1 MTTELALP
9 EKRNRVEETGGG
21 NDGVVDAAADGK
33 AVGETN
39 ALTEN
44 GFSVAAAPATASNII
59 IQLVSETGET
69 LGKYCW
75 CRLFEQKA
83 RERARERESSISA
96 RCASCST
103 SQPRQQLKKKK
114 SGPQLDVPST
124 VTQQQLAA
132 LVNDLKGTPAGTADA
147 LPYAFFV
154 DGELQLLPSLTL
166 SPSAKDADADVTL
179 PVAAK
184 KNKKAKPQLAP
195 AQLDSLGALLSA
207 ANRSVEGVVSIQY
220 RPQASFRARAV
231 CRCSA
236 SLAGHADAVLS
247 VSFSPDGR
255 RLASGSGDTTV
266 RLWSLDRQ
274 GSPEATL
281 QGAHAGWVLAVS
293 WSPDGK
299 LLATAGMDSVVG
311 IWEMA
316 KLVEGSTA
324 STKEGKASKAS
335 ASSPAAAAAAAA
347 SAAPNASSPSSSP
360 SSSCLLGVCKGHTRW
375 VTSLAWEPAHL
386 LSPPPK
392 SGARDPPS
400 SRLATGSKDGTVRV
414 WDARKGR
421 RCLATMPGHRLA
433 VTSVVWGGGAENGGG
448 EGEGG
453 GGGRIFSASRDGTIR
468 VWCPENYTLVTEL
481 KGHGHWV
488 NALALSTGYA
498 LRTGAF
504 DHEGRGGGGGG
515 DGDEKDGESS
525 RDKALA
531 RYRAARGGSPAS
543 SSSSSSSSALRPEVL
558 ASASDD
564 FTVILW
570 HPHSSSKPFARLTG
584 HSAPVTA
591 VSFSPDGRKLATA
604 SFDKSVRLW
613 CGLTGRYL
621 ATLRGHVG
629 AVYALAWAPDSRLLL
644 SGSKDST
651 LKVWDAGA
659 ATADGR
665 CRIAVDLPGHADEV
679 FAVDWAPAGG
689 GAASGSKDKL
699 VRLWRH

>member
-1 MTTELALP
+1 MP
-9 EKRNRVEETGGG
+9 
-21 NDGVVDAAADGK
+21 
-33 AVGETN
+33 
-39 ALTEN
+39 
-44 GFSVAAAPATASNII
+44 SN
-59 IQLVSETGET
+59 
-69 LGKYCW
+69 
-75 CRLFEQKA
+75 
-83 RERARERESSISA
+83 
-96 RCASCST
+96 
-103 SQPRQQLKKKK
+103 
-114 SGPQLDVPST
+114 

-132 LVNDLKGTPAGTADA
+132 LVNDLKGTPSGTADA

-154 DGELQLLPSLTL
+154 DGELQLLPASNVAVEDDNDASL
-166 SPSAKDADADVTL
+166 
-179 PVAAK
+179 VA
-184 KNKKAKPQLAP
+184 KAKRNRKPPAP
-195 AQLDSLGALLSA
+195 APLDSLGAILSA
-207 ANRSVEGVVSIQY
+207 ANRSVEGAVSVQY

-236 SLAGHADAVLS
+236 SLSGHADAVLTC
-247 VSFSPDGR
+247 SFSPDGK
-255 RLASGSGDTTV
+255 RLASGSGDSTV

-293 WSPDGK
+293 WSPCGK
-299 LLATAGMDSVVG
+299 YLATAGMDSVVG

-316 KLVEGSTA
+316 KLEVKKGSGKSGKS
-324 STKEGKASKAS
+324 STS
-335 ASSPAAAAAAAA
+335 APDSAAAAAAA
-347 SAAPNASSPSSSP
+347 PP
-360 SSSCLLGVCKGHTRW
+360 SCLLGVCKGHTKW

-386 LSPPPK
+386 SRSSSSRRPPSSPPPP
-392 SGARDPPS
+392 SPS
-400 SRLATGSKDGTVRV
+400 SGGEASSLRLATGSKDGTVRV

-421 RCLATMPGHRLA
+421 RCLATMAGHRLA
-433 VTSVVWGGGAENGGG
+433 VTSVVWGGGGGDG
-448 EGEGG
+448 EEEED
-453 GGGRIFSASRDGTIR
+453 GRIFSASRDGTIR
-468 VWCPENYTLVTEL
+468 VWCPKNYTLVTEL

-498 LRTGAF
+498 LRTGFF
-504 DHEGRGGGGGG
+504 DHEGKGGGEGAEGEENGGG
-515 DGDEKDGESS
+515 ARG
-525 RDKALA
+525 RALA
-531 RYRAARGGSPAS
+531 RYRGARGG

-570 HPHSSSKPFARLTG
+570 HPHASSKPFARLTG

-613 CGLTGRYL
+613 CGLTGKYL

-651 LKVWDAGA
+651 LKVWDSGA
-659 ATADGR
+659 ATADGK
-665 CRIAVDLPGHADEV
+665 CKIAVDLPGHADEV
-679 FAVDWAPAGG
+679 FAVDWAPVGG

>member
-1 MTTELALP
+1 MTTELARP
-9 EKRNRVEETGGG
+9 EKRNRVEEAV
-21 NDGVVDAAADGK
+21 NDAAAAGS
-33 AVGETN
+33 ETN
-39 ALTEN
+39 AK
-44 GFSVAAAPATASNII
+44 GSSAAAASASAASNLI

-69 LGKYCW
+69 LGKLP
-75 CRLFEQKA
+75 RVDRTSQRK
-83 RERARERESSISA
+83 RIEREKSA
-96 RCASCST
+96 RAEESAFDWQRGASLALKLKNLFRNKKT
-103 SQPRQQLKKKK
+103 SKTPKT
-114 SGPQLDVPST
+114 SGPQLDVPSN

-132 LVNDLKGTPAGTADA
+132 LVNDLKGTPSGTADA

-154 DGELQLLPSLTL
+154 DGELQLLPAS
-166 SPSAKDADADVTL
+166 SSAKEDAE
-179 PVAAK
+179 AAENTK
-184 KNKKAKPQLAP
+184 TKNKKTKTPLAAP
-195 AQLDSLGALLSA
+195 LDNLGALLSA
-207 ANRSVEGVVSIQY
+207 ANRSVEGALSVQY

-247 VSFSPDGR
+247 VSFSPDGK

-266 RLWSLDRQ
+266 RLWSLERQ

-281 QGAHAGWVLAVS
+281 QGAHKGWVLAVS

-316 KLVEGSTA
+316 KLEGNS
-324 STKEGKASKAS
+324 SSASKKAVKAGTAADSS
-335 ASSPAAAAAAAA
+335 ASAAAAAA
-347 SAAPNASSPSSSP
+347 P
-360 SSSCLLGVCKGHTRW
+360 SCLLGVCKGHTKW

-386 LSPPPK
+386 SSSKPSSSSP
-392 SGARDPPS
+392 SSSSS

-414 WDARKGR
+414 WDARRGR
-421 RCLATMPGHRLA
+421 RCLATMSGHRLA
-433 VTSVVWGGGAENGGG
+433 VTSVVWGGGGGGGG
-448 EGEGG
+448 ESGGEGSD
-453 GGGRIFSASRDGTIR
+453 GGRIFSASRDGTIR
-468 VWCPENYTLVTEL
+468 VWCPTDYTLVTEL

-504 DHEGRGGGGGG
+504 DHEGKSGGEGGGA
-515 DGDEKDGESS
+515 ERE
-525 RDKALA
+525 RALA
-531 RYRAARGGSPAS
+531 RYHAARGASAS
-543 SSSSSSSSALRPEVL
+543 SSCSSSSPSLRPEVL

-570 HPHSSSKPFARLTG
+570 HPHASSKPFARLTG

-591 VSFSPDGRKLATA
+591 VSFSPDGRRLATA

-613 CGLTGRYL
+613 CGLTGKYL

-629 AVYALAWAPDSRLLL
+629 AVYALVWAPDSRLLL

-651 LKVWDAGA
+651 LKVWDTGA

-665 CRIAVDLPGHADEV
+665 CKIAVDLPGHADEV

>member
-1 MTTELALP
+1 MSI
-9 EKRNRVEETGGG
+9 RRGRR
-21 NDGVVDAAADGK
+21 
-33 AVGETN
+33 
-39 ALTEN
+39 
-44 GFSVAAAPATASNII
+44 AAPLACT
-59 IQLVSETGET
+59 Q
-69 LGKYCW
+69 
-75 CRLFEQKA
+75 
-83 RERARERESSISA
+83 
-96 RCASCST
+96 
-103 SQPRQQLKKKK
+103 KKKK
-114 SGPQLDVPST
+114 KKTSGPQLDVPST

-132 LVNDLKGTPAGTADA
+132 LVNDLKGTPSGTADA

-154 DGELQLLPSLTL
+154 DGELQLLPSSTGGN
-166 SPSAKDADADVTL
+166 ARDDGNGNENDAAT
-179 PVAAK
+179 K
-184 KNKKAKPQLAP
+184 TKNKRAKQPPAAP
-195 AQLDSLGALLSA
+195 LDSLGALLSA
-207 ANRSVEGVVSIQY
+207 ASRSVEGAVSVQY

-236 SLAGHADAVLS
+236 SLAGHADSVLS

-266 RLWSLDRQ
+266 RLWSLERQ

-299 LLATAGMDSVVG
+299 LLATAGMDSAVG

-316 KLVEGSTA
+316 KLEKKTGTTTGST
-324 STKEGKASKAS
+324 GKKGGDAADVPT
-335 ASSPAAAAAAAA
+335 SP
-347 SAAPNASSPSSSP
+347 
-360 SSSCLLGVCKGHTRW
+360 SCLLGVCKGHTKW

-386 LSPPPK
+386 SKGPSSPSK
-392 SGARDPPS
+392 GKKETSAAS

-421 RCLATMPGHRLA
+421 RCLATMSGHRLA
-433 VTSVVWGGGAENGGG
+433 VTSVDWGGGGGGGGGENGGG
-448 EGEGG
+448 GSEENT
-453 GGGRIFSASRDGTIR
+453 GRIFSASRDGTIR
-468 VWCPENYTLVTEL
+468 VWCPDNYTLVTEL

-504 DHEGRGGGGGG
+504 DHEGKGGGGGG
-515 DGDEKDGESS
+515 GGGEDDGEGVGE
-525 RDKALA
+525 REKALA
-531 RYRAARGGSPAS
+531 RYRAARGAS
-543 SSSSSSSSALRPEVL
+543 SSSSSLLLRPEVL

-591 VSFSPDGRKLATA
+591 VAFSPDGRRLATA

-613 CGLTGRYL
+613 CGLTGKYL

-651 LKVWDAGA
+651 LKVWDTGA
-659 ATADGR
+659 AAATVDGR
-665 CRIAVDLPGHADEV
+665 GKIAVDLPGHADEV

-689 GAASGSKDKL
+689 GAASGSKDRL